1 MLESARRI
9 VAMPRVPV
17 RVLIGVGT
25 LGSFTWLLAHDLIH
39 PIVIYA
45 LELYLAF

>member
-1 MLESARRI
+1 MLESVRRI
-9 VAMPRVPV
+9 AAMPRVPV
-17 RVLIGVGT
+17 QLLLRVGT